1 MLCAR
6 PCAQSWQYSE
16 KRDKHLL
23 LIESSPFKEKAGVG
37 HHGIQILRSHHV
49 MSATG
54 ENTVLEDELCVKRA
68 QLSLGRKVKDQ
79 SGGRQCKDGE
89 RRNWQKHSGPGAGKE
104 KEGTNCYPFTDF
116 KPCRKTSG
124 TALKND

>member
-1 MLCAR
+1 MVSR
-6 PCAQSWQYSE
+6 YSE
-16 KRDKHLL
+16 AT
-23 LIESSPFKEKAGVG
+23 I
-37 HHGIQILRSHHV
+37 V

-89 RRNWQKHSGPGAGKE
+89 RRNWQKHSPLE
-104 KEGTNCYPFTDF
+104 DT
-116 KPCRKTSG
+116 
-124 TALKND
+124 